1 MAKEL
6 PKLEQ
11 IGLLLAIISLTVMA
25 VNFIQMIILA
35 ILLIMGKTTDNA
47 TNLPFT
53 INTYMALFGT
63 ISLFIAM
70 LLLIS
75 DLIKSYQL
83 NYRNCWAKK
92 ANKTEGK
99 IKMKA
104 QVKLPYIDVENEEI
118 KENHVFINGYNNH
131 RLVIIPVKNG
141 STNKFK
147 LLIDLTTGMIE
158 NGIINSMNEM
168 HQNTAEITVLGSTEI
183 MLKELLDT
191 DVDRLY
197 YDITQPKP
205 ISFEMMEE
213 F

>member
-1 MAKEL
+1 M
-6 PKLEQ
+6 
-11 IGLLLAIISLTVMA
+11 
-25 VNFIQMIILA
+25 
-35 ILLIMGKTTDNA
+35 ILLDYINYQIIKTA
-47 TNLPFT
+47 
-53 INTYMALFGT
+53 INK
-63 ISLFIAM
+63 II
-70 LLLIS
+70 
-75 DLIKSYQL
+75 
-83 NYRNCWAKK
+83 YRLA
-92 ANKTEGK
+92 EGK
-99 IKMKA
+99 IKMTT
-104 QVKLPYIDVENEEI
+104 QIKLPYIDVEREEI

-147 LLIDLTTGMIE
+147 LLIDLTTGIMQNE
-158 NGIINSMNEM
+158 IINSMNEM